1 MKILY
6 VSDLDET
13 LLNSQREITP
23 FSVDVINR
31 YIAEGGLFTIA
42 TSCMAFECVE
52 RVASLHLSV
61 PGVIMNGVCLY
72 SFDTSTYH
80 DVKVIEHSLI
90 PEIEAAFSERG
101 CNTLMYVYDHEKMSI
116 FHTKAPS
123 DADARYLS
131 RRAFD
136 SCREIRQVPGFSEVA
151 KNHKVVCFAATG
163 PPEQLTPVYEHI
175 RKMADL
181 ETAFY
186 PSNDLYC
193 LEVYDHTASKAN
205 AVLKLKRKT
214 HATELTVFG
223 SSLNDIAMM
232 EAADYCFA
240 PRNAVDDARKIVNGL
255 IENCDEDGLARFIKL
270 RHGL

>member
-13 LLNSQREITP
+13 LLNSQQKITP
-23 FSVDVINR
+23 FSTDVINR

-42 TSCMAFECVE
+42 TSCMPFECDE
-52 RVASLHLSV
+52 KVASLHLSV
-61 PGVIMNGVCLY
+61 PGIIMNGVCLY
-72 SFDTSTYH
+72 SFDAGTYH
-80 DVKVIEHSLI
+80 DVKVIEHGLI
-90 PEIEAAFSERG
+90 PEIEAAFSERD

-116 FHTKAPS
+116 FHTRAPS
-123 DADARYLS
+123 VADTRYLS
-131 RRAFD
+131 RRAYD
-136 SCREIRQVPGFSEVA
+136 SCREIRKVSGFSEA
-151 KNHKVVCFAATG
+151 MKNHKVVCLAAIG
-163 PPEQLTPVYEHI
+163 PPEQMTPVYEHI

-186 PSNDLYC
+186 PLNEFFC

-214 HATELTVFG
+214 HAAELTVFG
-223 SSLNDIAMM
+223 GSMNDIAMM
-232 EAADYCFA
+232 EAADYSFA
-240 PRNAVDDARKIVNGL
+240 PRNGVNDARKIVNGL
-255 IENCDEDGLARFIKL
+255 IESCDDDGVARFIKL